1 MDALLEHLQE
11 VIEPVRDRVR
21 SALGEGGVLHASDD
35 QIMRALALAAE
46 LQRVTDAVLVE
57 ATGEVA
63 RRSVQRDRELRM
75 TSRYGCHDVSELVQ
89 RTTRLAPATVGRLQ
103 RGAKPVRVREAFNG
117 DPLPP
122 LLPAIRATLMDGTI
136 GLDGLL
142 AVAGPLDAMSDR
154 VPLDDVRMADA
165 VLAAEAR
172 GEGPAAAP
180 PATADQLRVQAQV
193 WCAALDQDGA
203 EPREARALRLRGL
216 TLGRTTDGVV
226 PIRGAML
233 PEIAAQLQFAF
244 DAITS
249 PRVRDGEGSVM
260 FRPSDEIT
268 PDDGTDGRTRAQK
281 MHDALATVLTVAA
294 SSRLLPTIGGA
305 APTLVVSVRAED
317 LLTQNGWAHVEG
329 ADEPVSRAAA
339 QHAGC
344 AGVIQRV
351 MLGHNG
357 RIRKIGTEER
367 IFNRHQ
373 RRAIALRDGGCIIPG
388 CGVPAGWC
396 EIHHVTEHS
405 RGGPTHT
412 DNGVLL
418 CWYHH
423 RHLDH
428 HGWRI
433 RMNHGVPE
441 VLAPTWIEGRP
452 TWRAATASK
461 TRLLD
466 RVVRRT

>member
-1 MDALLEHLQE
+1 
-11 VIEPVRDRVR
+11 
-21 SALGEGGVLHASDD
+21 
-35 QIMRALALAAE
+35 
-46 LQRVTDAVLVE
+46 
-57 ATGEVA
+57 
-63 RRSVQRDRELRM
+63 
-75 TSRYGCHDVSELVQ
+75 
-89 RTTRLAPATVGRLQ
+89 
-103 RGAKPVRVREAFNG
+103 
-117 DPLPP
+117 
-122 LLPAIRATLMDGTI
+122 
-136 GLDGLL
+136 
-142 AVAGPLDAMSDR
+142 
-154 VPLDDVRMADA
+154 
-165 VLAAEAR
+165 
-172 GEGPAAAP
+172 
-180 PATADQLRVQAQV
+180 
-193 WCAALDQDGA
+193 
-203 EPREARALRLRGL
+203 
-216 TLGRTTDGVV
+216 
-226 PIRGAML
+226 
-233 PEIAAQLQFAF
+233 
-244 DAITS
+244 
-249 PRVRDGEGSVM
+249 M

-412 DNGVLL
+412 DNG
-418 CWYHH
+418 
-423 RHLDH
+423 
-428 HGWRI
+428 
-433 RMNHGVPE
+433 
-441 VLAPTWIEGRP
+441 
-452 TWRAATASK
+452 ASSK
-461 TRLLD
+461 DARRSRSSADTPSF
-466 RVVRRT
+466 RVALTQAQEEKSWKSTVSTMFTG